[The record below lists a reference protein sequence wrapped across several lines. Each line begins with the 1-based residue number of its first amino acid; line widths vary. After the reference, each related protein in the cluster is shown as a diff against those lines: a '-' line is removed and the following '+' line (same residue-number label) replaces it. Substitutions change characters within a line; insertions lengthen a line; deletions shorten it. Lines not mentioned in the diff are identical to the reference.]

1 MATPDSATTAPHP
14 VSTARAVAGIAA
26 LALWLGWVIPL
37 LYHDASQRETAP
49 GADPSL
55 CSPVAARR

>member
-26 LALWLGWVIPL
+26 MALWLGWVIPL
-37 LYHDASQRETAP
+37 LFHDAPTRNPSL
-49 GADPSL
+49 GADPAI
-55 CSPVAARR
+55 CSPTVVRR